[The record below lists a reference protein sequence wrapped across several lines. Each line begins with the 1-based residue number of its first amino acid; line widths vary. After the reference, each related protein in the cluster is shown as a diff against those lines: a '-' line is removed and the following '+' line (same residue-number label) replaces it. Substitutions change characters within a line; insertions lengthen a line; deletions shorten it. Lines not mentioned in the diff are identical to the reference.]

1 MSKSDR
7 SCHGGVSPRLRSLA
21 TAALASAIWAVGCSD
36 DITDPESHNAVDS
49 APMLSDTASRT
60 SAVLSGTFYPGWRT
74 FAVATAAQ
82 TGESNPNVAYI
93 SLPPGTAPNGVTA
106 LIHHERTGTVITVPL
121 VGGGFDP
128 VPIPAVP
135 GDEIQLSVRA
145 ADGTTVLHYVR
156 NVPGQRPPKV
166 VRTSPPKG
174 KRDVA
179 LNATIVIVFS
189 EPVDASTVNETSI
202 RLSHNGLAVAGTVNL
217 LDAAQLTAVFTPA
230 VPLAASTDYQLV
242 VTEDVRD
249 LDGEPVEAPVTVS
262 FTTAG
267 SGDTPLAGRIAFSN
281 LASIS
286 VINPDATGFKTLV
299 DGGRGWEYRSPTWSP
314 DGSRIAFASNRDGNW
329 NLFVMEADGSWV
341 TPLTRGTGSDDQPAW
356 SPDGARIAFESDR
369 DGDFDIYLMNSD
381 GSDAVNLTNGPAEDR
396 GPAWSP
402 DGTRIVFSSNGGLH
416 VINAN
421 GTGLR
426 RLTLLTTDTAPDWSP
441 DGRRLLFSRSGLL
454 HIMTT
459 DGRLLRVLNVAGD
472 GARWT
477 PDGNRIV
484 FSNWSLFVINAD
496 GSGLRNLNVYGF
508 DPVWSVIGAP

>member
-1 MSKSDR
+1 MPKIDR
-7 SCHGGVSPRLRSLA
+7 SCRARVSSGLRSLV
-21 TAALASAIWAVGCSD
+21 TAVLVSAVWGTGCSD
-36 DITDPESHNAVDS
+36 DITDPESHNDVDS
-49 APMLSDTASRT
+49 AIMLSDTASSA
-60 SAVLSGTFYPGWRT
+60 SAVLSGRAHPGWHT
-74 FAVATAAQ
+74 FAVQIAAQ
-82 TGESNPNVAYI
+82 TAESNPNVAYI

-128 VPIPAVP
+128 VAIPALP
-135 GDEIQLSVRA
+135 GDEVELSVRA
-145 ADGTTVLHYVR
+145 ADGATVLHYVR
-156 NVPGQRPPKV
+156 SVPGKRPPKV

-189 EPVDASTVNETSI
+189 EPVDGSTINETSI
-202 RLSHNGLAVAGTVNL
+202 RLSHNGLAVPGTVSL

-230 VPLAASTDYQLV
+230 APLAASTDYQLV

-262 FTTAG
+262 FTTAA

-286 VINPDATGFKTLV
+286 VINPDAAGLKTLV

-314 DGSRIAFASNRDGNW
+314 DGSKIAFASNRDGNW
-329 NLFVMEADGSWV
+329 NLFVMEADGSWL
-341 TPLTRGTGSDDQPAW
+341 TPLTRGTGVDDRPAW

-381 GSDAVNLTNGPAEDR
+381 GSGVVNLTDRPRQDR

-402 DGTRIVFSSNGGLH
+402 DGSRIVFESDSGLF

-421 GTGLR
+421 GTGR
-426 RLTLLTTDTAPDWSP
+426 RSLTDLATDGSPAWSP
-441 DGRRLLFSRSGLL
+441 DGRRILFTRG
-454 HIMTT
+454 TT
-459 DGRLLRVLNVAGD
+459 VHVVSVEGSLLRSLNVTGE
-472 GARWT
+472 GARWA

-508 DPVWSVIGAP
+508 DPVWSAIDAP

>member
-1 MSKSDR
+1 MPTSDR
-7 SCHGGVSPRLRSLA
+7 SCHRRVGLRLRNLA
-21 TAALASAIWAVGCSD
+21 TAVLACTVWATGCSD
-36 DITDPESHNAVDS
+36 DITDPESHRDVDS
-49 APMLSDTASRT
+49 APMLSDTLSGTSAILSRT
-60 SAVLSGTFYPGWRT
+60 SYPGWGT
-74 FAVATAAQ
+74 FAVPTDAQ
-82 TGESNPNVAYI
+82 TAESNPNVAYI
-93 SLPPGTAPNGVTA
+93 SLPPGTAPNGVMA
-106 LIHHERTGTVITVPL
+106 IIHHERTGTVITVPL

-128 VPIPAVP
+128 VAVPAAP
-135 GDEIQLSVRA
+135 GDEVELSVRG
-145 ADGTTVLHYVR
+145 ADGATLLHYVR
-156 NVPGQRPPKV
+156 NVPGKRPPKV

-202 RLSHNGLAVAGTVNL
+202 RLSHNGLTVAGTVDL

-230 VPLAASTDYQLV
+230 VALVPSTDYQLV

-249 LDGEPVEAPVTVS
+249 LDGEPVDAPVTVS

-286 VINPDATGFKTLV
+286 VINPDATGFRTLV

-314 DGSRIAFASNRDGNW
+314 DGSKIAFASNRDGKW
-329 NLFVMEADGSWV
+329 TLFVMEADGSWL
-341 TPLTRGTGSDDQPAW
+341 TPLTRGTGSDDRPAW

-381 GSDAVNLTNGPAEDR
+381 GSDAVNLTDR
-396 GPAWSP
+396 PTYDRAPAWSP
-402 DGTRIVFSSNGGLH
+402 DGTRIVFESDSGLF

-421 GTGLR
+421 GTRLR
-426 RLTLLTTDTAPDWSP
+426 RLTQLSTDKSPAWSP
-441 DGRRLLFSRSGLL
+441 DGRRILFTRGTTLHVVNLEGAFHRS
-454 HIMTT
+454 
-459 DGRLLRVLNVAGD
+459 LNVTGD
-472 GARWT
+472 GARWA

-508 DPVWSVIGAP
+508 NPVWFAIGAP